1 MQKKSTFYITALSIS
16 IIMIIGSLFVE
27 LNSLSGLLL
36 GTGSG
41 FFGANIAKLYFINL
55 EKKNPDI
62 IKENE
67 IELKD
72 ERNILI
78 RQKAKAKSADI
89 IQWLIML
96 IAYLTIFVNAPL
108 WITLLIVGIF
118 VLYNIIQIYYITIT
132 TINLIKT

>member
-1 MQKKSTFYITALSIS
+1 MQKKSMFYITAIIIS
-16 IIMIIGSLFVE
+16 VIMIIGSQFVE
-27 LNSLSGLLL
+27 LNSHSGILL
-36 GTGSG
+36 GTGAG
-41 FFGANIAKLYFINL
+41 VLGANIAKLYFINL

-78 RQKAKAKSADI
+78 RQRAKAKSADI

-108 WITLLIVGIF
+108 WITLLTVGIF
-118 VLYNIIQIYYITIT
+118 VLYNIIQIYYI
-132 TINLIKT
+132 NKFNKEM